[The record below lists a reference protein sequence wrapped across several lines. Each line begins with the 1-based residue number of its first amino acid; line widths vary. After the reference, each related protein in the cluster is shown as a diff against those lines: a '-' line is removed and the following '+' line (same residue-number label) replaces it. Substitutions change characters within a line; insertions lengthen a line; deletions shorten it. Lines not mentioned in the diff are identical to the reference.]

1 MHGSRH
7 RLQLAACQ
15 VFSPASKPTRA
26 SPTHWSHSEIAK
38 RSPPSSLIVKSSALA
53 IFHAALM
60 SKRIYAP
67 SPSTFAED
75 PDRYRKDGLH
85 PLIIGDFLSDGRYR
99 IVHKLGSG
107 SFATV
112 WLGKDISQNRYV
124 SLKILSAET
133 PLDCKELRILETI
146 TAATVAHKGREFVVQ
161 LLDHFIIDGPN
172 GKHWCLVTKV
182 AGDRLARKP
191 GLPYN
196 SLEWPRI
203 ISLQVAEALGFL
215 HTLGLA
221 HGGEFTL
228 FGC

>member
-1 MHGSRH
+1 MS
-7 RLQLAACQ
+7 
-15 VFSPASKPTRA
+15 TR
-26 SPTHWSHSEIAK
+26 T
-38 RSPPSSLIVKSSALA
+38 
-53 IFHAALM
+53 
-60 SKRIYAP
+60 YAP

-85 PLIIGDFLSDGRYR
+85 PLIIGDTLRNGRYR

-112 WLGKDISQNRYV
+112 WLGKDTTENRYV

-133 PLDCKELRILETI
+133 PLDCKELQILEVI
-146 TAATVAHKGREFVVQ
+146 TATAVAHKGREFIVQ

-191 GLPYN
+191 GLPCN
-196 SLEWPRI
+196 SFEWPRM
-203 ISLQVAEALGFL
+203 ISRQVAEALGFL
-215 HTLGLA
+215 HALGLA
-221 HGGEFTL
+221 HGGELSIF
-228 FGC
+228 